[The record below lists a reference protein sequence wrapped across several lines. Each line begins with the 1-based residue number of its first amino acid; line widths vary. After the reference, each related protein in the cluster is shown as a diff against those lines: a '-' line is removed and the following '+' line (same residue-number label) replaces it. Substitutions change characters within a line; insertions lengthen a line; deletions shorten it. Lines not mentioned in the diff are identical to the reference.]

1 MSVYF
6 HFTGAAYFGRRRFF
20 MPAGS
25 RPVALAG
32 TGTSATAAATA
43 AGGFPLFAV
52 ADHHGDCPGQG
63 GQY

>member
-32 TGTSATAAATA
+32 TGAAGAAAATA